1 MGRYMTEAEHKE
13 IRQLAAAGVPQKEI
27 AKRFGKAPSS
37 ICWIIKT
44 PNARTA
50 EQNRSRRIKSIVL
63 TELQEEDLSCLPD
76 NILFQHTKEGVL

>member
-13 IRQLAAAGVPQKEI
+13 IRELWAAGVPQKEI

-44 PNARTA
+44 PTARTA

-63 TELQEEDLSCLPD
+63 TELEEVELSCLPD
-76 NILFQHTKEGVL
+76 HILFQHSKEGIL